1 MGCIGQAMEK
11 ADRKYMD
18 EFLVIMHQIHIKI
31 KRLLE
36 AGNNES
42 VMGLLEQC
50 QGYVLRFV

>member
-1 MGCIGQAMEK
+1 MEK